1 MPDDKATSQI
11 PALTIRTVFIAT
23 HVMLLARRSVIR
35 SYPIPTEDGGHR
47 GGGASDKHR
56 LSFCRTHV
64 GKLGKKRP
72 LGSAGHFDRTKQV
85 RPRQFPGGL
94 ARWPKAASDIKV
106 EGLDGK
112 LFLVRANGDAI
123 FHLYPVAVLFPGCLL
138 SRSAKLRLRNS
149 FMRHFRTPI
158 GDACDAIF
166 AFSLRIEGVRS
177 APSAGQGCAPLGR
190 VYESVK
196 QAVERAPR
204 PFGGNSPTFTVDHA
218 RSSLPVS
225 RVLPPA

>member
-85 RPRQFPGGL
+85 RPKQFPGGS
-94 ARWPKAASDIKV
+94 ARWPEAASDIKV

-112 LFLVRANGDAI
+112 LFLARANGDAI
-123 FHLYPVAVLFPGCLL
+123 FHLYPVAGAVSRLL
-138 SRSAKLRLRNS
+138 AEPLGKAEAAKLI
-149 FMRHFRTPI
+149 H
-158 GDACDAIF
+158 A
-166 AFSLRIEGVRS
+166 AFSDADRRRVRRNIRILFE
-177 APSAGQGCAPLGR
+177 
-190 VYESVK
+190 
-196 QAVERAPR
+196 
-204 PFGGNSPTFTVDHA
+204 D
-218 RSSLPVS
+218 
-225 RVLPPA
+225 